1 MSRSGKDLDML
12 IEGAAQRMG
21 DPDGDDLET
30 VEKLSRQF
38 GLTAQQIRDILDEA
52 ATKSSDDY

>member
-21 DPDGDDLET
+21 DPYGDDLET

-38 GLTAQQIRDILDEA
+38 GLTTQQIRDILDEA

>member
-1 MSRSGKDLDML
+1 MSRSARDLDML
-12 IEGAAQRMG
+12 VEGAAQRMG
-21 DPDGDDLET
+21 DPYGDDLET

>member
-21 DPDGDDLET
+21 DPYGDDLET

-38 GLTAQQIRDILDEA
+38 GLTTNQIRDILDEA

>member
-1 MSRSGKDLDML
+1 ML
-12 IEGAAQRMG
+12 VEGAAQRMG
-21 DPDGDDLET
+21 DPYGDDFTT
-30 VEKLSRQF
+30 VEKLSKQF